1 MDGSAV
7 VNQLVSELKVLRR
20 SRGVDAKEINERIGD
35 ALRMTCGIAEQDGAA
50 DIRRKLRRRLSQL
63 AGQLPWDLKVLAQ
76 AAFALVPEAHQ
87 AFYGERL
94 DWAATHI
101 NRQERTL
108 RRRADEAMRQL
119 AELAAAE
126 LPVAGTT
133 GWHIETLRALCD
145 LAPPAP
151 EIFQFHTVVA
161 DQDELSEIDLTDSVG
176 EPRVLYGGLL
186 TNPSTLAFPEP
197 LGRGDRHEFG
207 LCFRPRADIEPHFV
221 SIVRQPCA
229 NLEIRVKF
237 AAERVPSRVWLLSG
251 VPATELADPARRGA
265 AVHVDAAAELRVR
278 FTAPDPGLA
287 HGVGWVRRV
296 AP

>member
-1 MDGSAV
+1 MDGTAV

-20 SRGVDAKEINERIGD
+20 SRGVNAKEINERIGD
-35 ALRMTCGIAEQDGAA
+35 ALRMTCGIADQDGAA

-76 AAFALVPEAHQ
+76 AAFGLVPEAHH

-108 RRRADEAMRQL
+108 RRRADEAVRQL

-126 LPVAGTT
+126 LPLSGTS
-133 GWHIETLRALCD
+133 GWHTETLRALCD
-145 LAPPAP
+145 LAAPGP
-151 EIFQFHTVVA
+151 EIFQFHTIVA
-161 DQDELSEIDLTDSVG
+161 DQDELSEIDVFDSVG
-176 EPRVLYGGLL
+176 EPRVLFGGRLL
-186 TNPSTLAFPEP
+186 NRSTLIFPEP
-197 LGRGDRHEFG
+197 LRRRDRHEFG
-207 LCFRPRADIEPHFV
+207 LSFRPRAAIEPHFV

-229 NLEIRVKF
+229 QLEMRVKF
-237 AAERVPSRVWLLSG
+237 AAADVPSRVWLLAG
-251 VPATELADPARRGA
+251 VAPTELADPARRGA
-265 AVHVDAAAELRVR
+265 AVLVDAAAELRVR
-278 FTAPDPGLA
+278 FTAPVPGLA
-287 HGVGWVRRV
+287 YGVGWVRPA